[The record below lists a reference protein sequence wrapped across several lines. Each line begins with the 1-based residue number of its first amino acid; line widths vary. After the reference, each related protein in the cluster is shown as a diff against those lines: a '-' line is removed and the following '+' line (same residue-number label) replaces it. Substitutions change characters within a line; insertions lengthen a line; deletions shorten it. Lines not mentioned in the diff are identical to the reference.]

1 MNPTNRGFQIE
12 IRCLRRYPHWPRRE
26 MSHQAPFFLHHL
38 ASCCE
43 INLESQ
49 TNRPERRRINRDVLI
64 VAIDFSPMQHMIQKS
79 FLYRGNF
86 TWTHFKFIS
95 ASNNWTYWTLLT
107 EIFPQFFK
115 IYKKS
120 SKLIS
125 SMIIKNASNLMIIA
139 TLFW

>member
-1 MNPTNRGFQIE
+1 MNPINWGFQIE

-26 MSHQAPFFLHHL
+26 MSHQARFFLHHL

-49 TNRPERRRINRDVLI
+49 INRPERRRIKRCPDSGHRF
-64 VAIDFSPMQHMIQKS
+64 FSYATHESKKLS
-79 FLYRGNF
+79 LRGNF

-95 ASNNWTYWTLLT
+95 FKELNILNIANRNLP
-107 EIFPQFFK
+107 PQFFK

-120 SKLIS
+120 SKLVS